1 MENPY
6 SGLSSAAIAAK
17 RERRDLEVRNAQTID
32 FNRTGRRRSLEDI
45 FEIPVKT
52 AAQMLAECRCNTC
65 VETRAARP
73 HREILSMESLK
84 NKLWGQGQVIFG
96 EQRRAREKAEQ
107 EREIRQTIRSM
118 FPLGFND

>member
-1 MENPY
+1 MGNPY

-45 FEIPVKT
+45 FDIPVKT
-52 AAQMLAECRCNTC
+52 AAQMLAECRCHTC
-65 VETRAARP
+65 VATATR
-73 HREILSMESLK
+73 REIPSMESLK

-107 EREIRQTIRSM
+107 ERRNREAHREL
-118 FPLGFND
+118 FPMEFND